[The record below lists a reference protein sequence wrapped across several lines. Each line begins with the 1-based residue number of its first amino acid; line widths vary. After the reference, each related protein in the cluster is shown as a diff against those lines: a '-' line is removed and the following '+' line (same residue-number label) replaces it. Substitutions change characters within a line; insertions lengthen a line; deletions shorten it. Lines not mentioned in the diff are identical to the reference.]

1 MGKLQMVKVQCS
13 NQSATVTR
21 ARVLLN
27 MLTRI
32 FRNSSIS
39 DTSGPSR
46 RALIHTPGFSFSDD
60 QSPRSKLRSVPQL
73 NFSQFEL

>member
-1 MGKLQMVKVQCS
+1 
-13 NQSATVTR
+13 
-21 ARVLLN
+21 

-46 RALIHTPGFSFSDD
+46 RALIHVPRGFSFSDD
-60 QSPRSKLRSVPQL
+60 QSPRSKL
-73 NFSQFEL
+73 